1 MPKSVEIKASALVK
15 TYGSLFPNIAV
26 DHVDLTITPGAA
38 IGIVGESGS
47 GKSTLA
53 RMLVGITKPTSG
65 QILVNGTE
73 LSTAL
78 RSSRA
83 AREVRSSVQYIQQ
96 DTMSFNPRR
105 TLRNSLRVPAKRLLG
120 LSNRAAD
127 EQIDASLDMVGID
140 PLLADRYPAAV
151 SGGQRQ
157 RFAIARAMVVQP
169 SLLICDE
176 VVSALDVSVQGS
188 VLNQLKSYCRTTG
201 AGIVFVSHGVPA
213 TCFISDELIVMNKG
227 RIVEQGETMRVLD
240 EATDDYTRRL
250 LAAYRKTE
258 QPHNQQ
264 WQPAETRSAGAE
276 RVENR

>member
-1 MPKSVEIKASALVK
+1 MPKSIEITASALVK
-15 TYGSLFPNIAV
+15 RYGSLVPNVAV

-53 RMLVGITKPTSG
+53 RMLVGLTKPSSG
-65 QILVNGTE
+65 QIFVNGTE
-73 LSTAL
+73 LPKVLSNSRTA
-78 RSSRA
+78 REFRA
-83 AREVRSSVQYIQQ
+83 AVQYIQQ

-120 LSNRAAD
+120 LSPRAAD
-127 EQIDASLDMVGID
+127 ERIDTVLNMVGID
-140 PLLADRYPAAV
+140 PLLADRYPTAV

-157 RFAIARAMVVQP
+157 RFAIARAMVVEP

-188 VLNQLKSYCRTTG
+188 VLNQLKNYCRTTG
-201 AGIVFVSHGVPA
+201 AAIVFVSHGVPA

-227 RIVEQGETMRVLD
+227 RIVERGETMRVLD
-240 EATDDYTRRL
+240 EAADEYTRRL

-258 QPHNQQ
+258 QPHNKPQHL
-264 WQPAETRSAGAE
+264 AEMHIACAE
-276 RVENR
+276 RA